1 VLSRVAKLADEF
13 CRELSEFD
21 PAFYSAD
28 ECTRIAASLARVAN
42 ACGAAG
48 AKAVMRASVS
58 KRPEKFLSELNGSTV
73 TAARDALRAVASVE
87 SGSEAER
94 ALVAGE
100 ISVAQAAEIVKA
112 PVRDH
117 DALVSMARNGAL
129 QPVRDAARKRALAE
143 IPVEELHA
151 KQHEAMHFRHWE
163 NDLGNIAFEGE
174 LPPEL
179 GVPWINRLDRAID
192 RAWRKEK
199 RKRSREQVA
208 AEVLARSDTDTKVE
222 TKTKPGPKVDIVYVV
237 DINAYRRGHAHDGE
251 VCHIIGGGPI
261 PADVLKEMTKDAFV
275 TAVIHDGVNV
285 HTIKH
290 FGRYRKAEL
299 QTMLDLGPAP
309 RFEGAVCSCGRRY
322 NLQWDHIDPVANG
335 GPTSA
340 HNLQPKCIPEHVE
353 KTERDRKAGLLKR
366 KPQGP

>member
-1 VLSRVAKLADEF
+1 LSRVAKLADEF

-21 PAFYSAD
+21 PALYSAD
-28 ECTRIAASLARVAN
+28 ECTHLASAFARVAN

-48 AKAVMRASVS
+48 AKAVMRASAS

-73 TAARDALRAVASVE
+73 VAARDALRAVSSVE

-94 ALVAGE
+94 ALVSGE

-112 PVRDH
+112 PVKDH
-117 DALVSMARNGAL
+117 DELVSMARNGAL

-143 IPVEELHA
+143 IPVEELHQ

-174 LPPEL
+174 LPPEI
-179 GVPWINRLDRAID
+179 GVPWVNRLDRAID
-192 RAWRKEK
+192 RAWRKAG
-199 RKRSREQVA
+199 RKRSREHVA
-208 AEVLARSDTDTKVE
+208 AEVLARANPATDDQPRKMSE
-222 TKTKPGPKVDIVYVV
+222 RKVDIVYLV

-261 PADVLKEMTKDAFV
+261 PVDVLKEMTQDAFV
-275 TAVIHDGVNV
+275 KAVIHDGVKV

-299 QTMLDLGPAP
+299 QTMLDLGAAP
-309 RFEGAVCSCGRRY
+309 RFEGAVCACGRRY

-340 HNLQPKCIPEHVE
+340 DNLQPKCIPEHVE
-353 KTERDRKAGLLKR
+353 KTERDRKAGKLKR
-366 KPQGP
+366 RPQGP